1 MSETFDYK
9 MGTVTL
15 RLTRPWLDRGG
26 VDPLLDGA
34 EGGDGT
40 YRWSF
45 RATHAPLVLGALRAT
60 FPALAGAVRERLG
73 LGEDEIAP
81 PDEADPLRDLAS
93 ATRPSDATH
102 PVSRAVLA
110 DVGEAMAKRIP
121 AGLRAHPYQQVGIA
135 FARTTAYRAL
145 IGDEMGLGKTIQ
157 AIGAIAVDPQK
168 LLPALVVAPAIVAVH
183 WRRELA
189 AWLPSVPVVVLSRR
203 SDAPPAGFRGIVLTK
218 KDVLA
223 HQRRALRAFA
233 PRLIVVDEVQYY
245 KNPRAKMSRALRA
258 LVSTAPHVLLLSGTP
273 FKNRLTELRTVLDY
287 LAPGPPDESPEHL
300 TARMERLAIRRTK
313 AQVAAWLPPKTHR
326 FLPFDIDSAARREY
340 RQAEEEF
347 EAWLRSE
354 LDRRQIAKGEHIP
367 DAAERV
373 DRALAAEALAKLG
386 YLRQLTGR
394 SKVSA
399 ATEYLRQAAENGVPI
414 LAFAYFSEVI
424 AEIRAGLEAEG
435 VRVAVVDG
443 SLSPTQKQAVN
454 DAFERGE
461 VDVVIGSSALLTG
474 ASYPRAQEVLFVERY
489 WTPADE
495 MQAEDR
501 AHRIT
506 SRHPILVSY
515 LHANATVDDR
525 VREILADKRRL
536 YERMLATGK
545 IEPIED
551 SAHAVLADFLGR
563 RPLPVAPDV
572 RRAPAAAAKA
582 KRPPVTRDDVVALS
596 FDSARW
602 SRREAT
608 EWATVSGWRGEVAG
622 TRGRWILR
630 VRRPI
635 RGLQY
640 HAVRLAPGVSAIVPR
655 RA

>member
-1 MSETFDYK
+1 MGETFRYRS
-9 MGTVTL
+9 GTVTL
-15 RLTRPWLDRGG
+15 EVDRPWVDRGF
-26 VDPLLDGA
+26 VDPLLESEDAPGV
-34 EGGDGT
+34 
-40 YRWSF
+40 YRWTF
-45 RATHAPLVLGALRAT
+45 RAVHAPIVLGALRGA
-60 FPALAGAVRERLG
+60 FPALAASIRERLG
-73 LGEDEIAP
+73 LAEDAISAG
-81 PDEADPLRDLAS
+81 DADPLRDLAT
-93 ATRPSDATH
+93 ATRPSDVSH
-102 PVSRAVLA
+102 PVARALV
-110 DVGEAMAKRIP
+110 DEVTDAMQKRIP
-121 AGLRAHPYQQVGIA
+121 AGLKAHPYQQVGIA
-135 FARTTAYRAL
+135 FSRMTGYRAL

-157 AIGAIAVDPQK
+157 AIGAMATDPRR
-168 LLPALVVAPAIVAVH
+168 LLPALIVAPAIVAVH

-203 SDAPPAGFRGIVLTK
+203 ADAPPPGFRGIVLTK
-218 KDVLA
+218 KDVLF
-223 HQRRALRAFA
+223 HQKRALRAFD

-245 KNPRAKMSRALRA
+245 KNPRARMSRALRG
-258 LVSTAPHVLLLSGTP
+258 LVAAAPHVLLLSGTP

-287 LAPGPPDESPEHL
+287 LAPGPEDESADGL

-313 AQVAAWLPPKTHR
+313 AQVAAWLPAKTHR
-326 FLPFDIDSAARREY
+326 YLPFDIEPAARREY

-347 EAWLRSE
+347 EGWLRSE
-354 LDRRQIAKGEHIP
+354 LDRRQIAKGENIP
-367 DAAERV
+367 DAEARV

-399 ATEYLRQAAENGVPI
+399 AIEYLRQAAENGVPI

-424 AEIRAGLEAEG
+424 EDIRAGLQAAD
-435 VRVAVVDG
+435 VRVVVVDG
-443 SLSPTQKQAVN
+443 TLSPNQKQAAN

-525 VREILADKRRL
+525 VRAILADKRRL

-545 IEPIED
+545 IEPLED

-563 RPLPVAPDV
+563 RPVPVAPDV
-572 RRAPAAAAKA
+572 RRAAAPKD
-582 KRPPVTRDDVVALS
+582 KPRRPPVTRDDVVALS
-596 FDSARW
+596 FESSRW

-608 EWATVSGWRGEVAG
+608 EWATVSGWRGEIEQS
-622 TRGRWILR
+622 RDRWILR

-635 RGLQY
+635 RGLKY
-640 HAVRLAPGVSAIVPR
+640 HAIRLAPGVAAIVPR